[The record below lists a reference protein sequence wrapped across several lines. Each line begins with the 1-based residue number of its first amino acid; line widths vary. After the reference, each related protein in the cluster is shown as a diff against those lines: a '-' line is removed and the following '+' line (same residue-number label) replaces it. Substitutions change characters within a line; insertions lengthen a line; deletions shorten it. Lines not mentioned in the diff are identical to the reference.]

1 MNSIERFGNVR
12 SFSYLCTRNIKSS
25 RLRTDSPTE
34 PYGGH
39 GGQYDVEEL
48 LTSKTKPNHDKIRF
62 YYRAIRV

>member
-1 MNSIERFGNVR
+1 MILTERFGNVR

-48 LTSKTKPNHDKIRF
+48 LTSKTKPNHD
-62 YYRAIRV
+62 